1 MIDTTNSSLSFLSLN
16 RSAAGVGRRD
26 EDDDDDDDDDD
37 DGMELVVLLVPGV
50 VLLGKTGSILR
61 LGSSMA

>member
-16 RSAAGVGRRD
+16 SAAGVGRRD
-26 EDDDDDDDDDD
+26 EDDDDADDN

-50 VLLGKTGSILR
+50 VLLGRTGSILR
-61 LGSSMA
+61 LGSMA